1 MHAAVKLE
9 KYPIITNPQPVAICM
24 IGEFLDTLAIRK
36 ISQRLNFC
44 KNSFAHGGSLDF
56 LNLLKRFGFPVNII
70 HTYYYKPK
78 ISVLTKNIRI
88 QVSMKLY
95 FLKFCSERCVC
106 APHNA
111 SAGTSTTPLVSRS
124 SRVCMSSYLIKW
136 DKLGHRF
143 TKKSLNHSKFVIP
156 AKAGIQKNQRTG
168 HRLSP
173 V

>member
-1 MHAAVKLE
+1 MHAAIKLE
-9 KYPIITNPQPVAICM
+9 KYPVITNPQPVAIRM

-88 QVSMKLY
+88 QIFVKLY
-95 FLKFCSERCVC
+95 FLKNGNN
-106 APHNA
+106 P
-111 SAGTSTTPLVSRS
+111 
-124 SRVCMSSYLIKW
+124 
-136 DKLGHRF
+136 
-143 TKKSLNHSKFVIP
+143 
-156 AKAGIQKNQRTG
+156 
-168 HRLSP
+168 
-173 V
+173 